1 MTLKDMIPPE
11 MEPVEI
17 LALFGVGAGIV
28 YIAGWAAE
36 KYGNMLGRR
45 QAEHDRQEREKADER
60 KRQGV
65 IGMYGVDE

>member
-11 MEPVEI
+11 MEPVVA
-17 LALFGVGAGIV
+17 LALVGVVVGLFWLF
-28 YIAGWAAE
+28 GWAVE
-36 KYGNMLGRR
+36 KYANMLGRR
-45 QAEHDRQEREKADER
+45 QAEHDRQEREKAEER

>member
-11 MEPVEI
+11 MEPVAI

-28 YIAGWAAE
+28 WIAGWAAE
-36 KYGNMLGRR
+36 KYGNIIGAR
-45 QAEHDRQEREKADER
+45 QAEHDRKERAKADER
-60 KRQGV
+60 KRQDV

>member
-1 MTLKDMIPPE
+1 MALKAMIPPE
-11 MEPVEI
+11 MEPVAV
-17 LALFGVGAGIV
+17 LALMGVGVGIV
-28 YIAGWAAE
+28 WIASIAAE

-45 QAEHDRQEREKADER
+45 QAEHDRKEREKADER